1 MITVLGLVLWSTFFG
16 VSGFAA
22 GLLFSQREM
31 RSDLVCKVRD
41 LLNTDTKYPLNVENA
56 ARELRTL
63 LALDGHRLPKHVR
76 DAVSVWL
83 AERESS

>member
-1 MITVLGLVLWSTFFG
+1 MITVLGLMLWSTLFG
-16 VSGFAA
+16 VLGFAA

-31 RSDLVCKVRD
+31 RSGLVCKVRD

-56 ARELRTL
+56 ARELRTV

-83 AERESS
+83 AERESP